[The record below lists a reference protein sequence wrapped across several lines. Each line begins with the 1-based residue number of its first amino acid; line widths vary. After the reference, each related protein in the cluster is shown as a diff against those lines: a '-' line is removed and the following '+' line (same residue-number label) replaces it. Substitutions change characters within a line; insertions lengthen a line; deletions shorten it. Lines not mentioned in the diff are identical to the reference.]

1 MGSVLEKGEQ
11 RSRLHLEGVVDIGC
25 AGELKAQ
32 LMEALGRGL
41 PVQVEMEKAER
52 LDVTAVQLLW
62 AAGCA
67 ARASGVEM
75 EFAGTTPEAVTAE
88 LAQAGL
94 REFAAGMGNR

>member
-1 MGSVLEKGEQ
+1 VLEKGEQ

-62 AAGCA
+62 AAGS
-67 ARASGVEM
+67 SGVEM